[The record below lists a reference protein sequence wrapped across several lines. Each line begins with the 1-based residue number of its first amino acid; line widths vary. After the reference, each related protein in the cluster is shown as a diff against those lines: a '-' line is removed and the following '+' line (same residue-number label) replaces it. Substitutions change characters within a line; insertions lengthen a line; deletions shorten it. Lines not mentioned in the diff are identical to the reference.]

1 MGEGYTRPVLDPI
14 TIQVAGIREIVDG
27 VQEAR
32 KRCLALSKE
41 YPSHWVAA
49 NRDTHD
55 PERRVVH
62 LLEPSALA
70 GVESEDDAPAGPLPD
85 QEAMF

>member
-55 PERRVVH
+55 PQRRVVH

-70 GVESEDDAPAGPLPD
+70 YEGDEAEPVEPLPE